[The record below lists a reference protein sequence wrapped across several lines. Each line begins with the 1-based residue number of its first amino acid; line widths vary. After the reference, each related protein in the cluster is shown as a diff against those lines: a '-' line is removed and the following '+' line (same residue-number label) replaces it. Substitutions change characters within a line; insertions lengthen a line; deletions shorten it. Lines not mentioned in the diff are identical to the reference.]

1 MAIGQRHEPP
11 HTIIEVEELT
21 TDQRIKYAKSANRA
35 DKKRLL
41 KATLLK
47 KKRKLYKNKDKTL
60 KYTIFLI
67 IFCLL
72 SLFTMYLFEKVI

>member
-11 HTIIEVEELT
+11 HTKIEVEELT
-21 TDQRIKYAKSANRA
+21 TEQRAKYANFANKA

-47 KKRKLYKNKDKTL
+47 KKRQLYRNKNKTL
-60 KYTIFLI
+60 KYTTFLI
-67 IFCLL
+67 VFCIL